1 MPMSIEKSV
10 QGFLVA
16 AGMIMA
22 SVTCVA
28 QQLQQPKITHAQLS
42 VKSDVSL
49 QQEIQTAQ
57 ASTWIG
63 YSIPVTHRMNSGWDS
78 DVVHLEGN
86 KDDGEQILSAPPD
99 AAIPPAVVLVRVT
112 AGKVERVQIEQM
124 DRQIE
129 AGGLPFVWLTNIS
142 PVNSVQ
148 TLKKIVEAN
157 IVAAGSTET
166 PAEGDSRS
174 ATRESERSHRR
185 MQDTGIVA
193 IALTDTPEA
202 TSALRSLTAT
212 TYPEQVRERAAFWL
226 ANERGSEGFKAVSEL
241 LRNDHDDAFREKLVF
256 DLTLVKGDSKS
267 AAIGE
272 LIATAKS
279 DTSPKVRS
287 QAQFWLAQAAGKK
300 AEGDPRIV
308 QTLRQQASDDPNAAI
323 RKSAVFALSR
333 LPEEQGVPELIQVA
347 STSKDA
353 ATRREAIFWLGQS
366 KDPRALAYLEKVVR
380 E

>member
-1 MPMSIEKSV
+1 MPMSIEKSAQV
-10 QGFLVA
+10 VLAA
-16 AGMIMA
+16 AGMMMA
-22 SVTCVA
+22 GVVCMA
-28 QQLQQPKITHAQLS
+28 QQPKITHAQLS
-42 VKSDVSL
+42 VKNDVSL
-49 QQEIQTAQ
+49 QQEIQATQ

-63 YSIPVTHRMNSGWDS
+63 YSIPVTHRMNSGWDDS
-78 DVVHLEGN
+78 VVHLEGE
-86 KDDGEQILSAPPD
+86 KEDADQIISTPPD
-99 AAIPPAVVLVRVT
+99 AAIPPAVVLLRVT
-112 AGKVERVQIEQM
+112 TGKVERVQIEQM

-129 AGGLPFVWLTNIS
+129 AGGLPFVWLANVS
-142 PVNSVQ
+142 PADSVR

-157 IVAAGSTET
+157 IAAAGST
-166 PAEGDSRS
+166 PARADEDARR
-174 ATRESERSHRR
+174 ATREVERSFRR
-185 MQDTGIVA
+185 VQDTGIVA

-202 TSALRSLTAT
+202 TAALRSLTTT

-241 LRNDHDDAFREKLVF
+241 LRNDHDDALREKLVF

-267 AAIGE
+267 GAIDQ

-279 DTSPKVRS
+279 DASPKVRS
-287 QAQFWLAQAAGKK
+287 QAQFWLAQVAGKK
-300 AEGDPRIV
+300 AGGDPRIV
-308 QTLRQQASDDPNAAI
+308 QTLSHQATDDPDTAI

-353 ATRREAIFWLGQS
+353 ATRREAIFWLGKS

>member
-1 MPMSIEKSV
+1 MHMSIEKSLRV
-10 QGFLVA
+10 VLVA
-16 AGMIMA
+16 AGMMVA
-22 SVTCVA
+22 SAICVA
-28 QQLQQPKITHAQLS
+28 QQPKIAHAQLS
-42 VKSDVSL
+42 VKNDVSL
-49 QQEIQTAQ
+49 QQEIQATQ

-63 YSIPVTHRMNSGWDS
+63 YSIPLTHRMNSDWDNG
-78 DVVHLEGN
+78 VLHLEGE
-86 KDDGEQILSAPPD
+86 KGDDVQVISAPPD
-99 AAIPPAVVLVRVT
+99 AAIPPAVVLLRVT

-142 PVNSVQ
+142 PVDSVR
-148 TLKKIVEAN
+148 TLKKIIEAN

-174 ATRESERSHRR
+174 ATREAERSHRR
-185 MQDTGIVA
+185 VQDRGIVA

-202 TSALRSLTAT
+202 TAALRSLTAT
-212 TYPEQVRERAAFWL
+212 NYPEQVRERAAFWL

-241 LRNDHDDAFREKLVF
+241 LRNDHDDVLREKLVF
-256 DLTLVKGDSKS
+256 DLTLVKDDSKS
-267 AAIGE
+267 AAIDE

-279 DTSPKVRS
+279 DTSQKVRS
-287 QAQFWLAQAAGKK
+287 QAQFWLAQVAGKK
-300 AEGDPRIV
+300 VGGDPRIV
-308 QTLRQQASDDPNAAI
+308 QTLSQQASGDPNAAI

-347 STSKDA
+347 STSKDV
-353 ATRREAIFWLGQS
+353 ATRREAIFWLG
-366 KDPRALAYLEKVVR
+366 KTTDPRALAYLEKVVR

>member
-28 QQLQQPKITHAQLS
+28 QQPKITHAQLS

-63 YSIPVTHRMNSGWDS
+63 YAIPVTHRMNSGWDNS
-78 DVVHLEGN
+78 VLHLEGE
-86 KDDGEQILSAPPD
+86 KEGGDQIISASPD
-99 AAIPPAVVLVRVT
+99 AAIPPAAVLLRVT
-112 AGKVERVQIEQM
+112 EGKVERVQIEQM
-124 DRQIE
+124 DREIE
-129 AGGLPFVWLTNIS
+129 AGGLPFVWLANVT
-142 PVNSVQ
+142 PVDSVR

-157 IVAAGSTET
+157 IVAAGSVTT
-166 PAEGDSRS
+166 QADDDARR
-174 ATRESERSHRR
+174 ATREAERSLRR
-185 MQDTGIVA
+185 VQDSGIVA

-241 LRNDHDDAFREKLVF
+241 LRNEHDDVLREKLVF

-267 AAIGE
+267 AAIDE

-279 DTSPKVRS
+279 DASPKVRS
-287 QAQFWLAQAAGKK
+287 QAQFWLAQVAGKK
-300 AEGDPRIV
+300 AGGDPRIV
-308 QTLRQQASDDPNAAI
+308 QTLRQQASDDPDAAI

-347 STSKDA
+347 SISKDA
-353 ATRREAIFWLGQS
+353 ATRHEAIFWLGKS